1 MKKKQNIYENET
13 KKVKNEK
20 GSVFKEDNWKEKAVD
35 GFVFDKKSQYGSGRY
50 NLTKFRK
57 K

>member
-20 GSVFKEDNWKEKAVD
+20 GSVFKEDN
-35 GFVFDKKSQYGSGRY
+35 
-50 NLTKFRK
+50 
-57 K
+57 